1 MEILEFFFSPMFIV
15 ALGAA
20 LAVILPGIGSAK
32 AVGRAGEAVA
42 GLMSNDPDKFGQA
55 LALNILPATQGIY
68 GFVVAF
74 MVMINSGVLGGKV
87 IVTHEAAFYLLG
99 ACLPIA
105 IAGYASAIAQGKTA
119 VAGINMVAKHPEAS
133 GKAITSTALVETY
146 AILAL
151 LVSVLMILSLEN
163 TELNKAAS
171 DLANAAITAA

>member
-1 MEILEFFFSPMFIV
+1 MLNEFAEFLKMIFQPMFIV
-15 ALGAA
+15 AAGAA

-32 AVGRAGEAVA
+32 AVGAAGEAVA

-74 MVMINSGVLGGKV
+74 IVMISTGVLGGNV
-87 IVTHEAAFYLLG
+87 ILTYEAAFYMFA
-99 ACLPIA
+99 ACMPIA
-105 IAGYASAIAQGKTA
+105 IAGYASAVAQGKTA
-119 VAGINMVAKHPEAS
+119 IAGINMVAKHPEAS

-151 LVSVLMILSLEN
+151 LVSILMIFNMPEA
-163 TELNKAAS
+163 LNVVA
-171 DLANAAITAA
+171 

>member
-1 MEILEFFFSPMFIV
+1 MLDSLAQFLGTIFQPMFIV
-15 ALGAA
+15 AAGAA

-32 AVGRAGEAVA
+32 AVGSAGEAVA

-74 MVMINSGVLGGKV
+74 IVMISTGVLGGNV
-87 IVTHEAAFYLLG
+87 ILTYEAAFYMFA
-99 ACLPIA
+99 ACMPIA
-105 IAGYASAIAQGKTA
+105 IAGYASAVAQGKTA
-119 VAGINMVAKHPEAS
+119 IAGINMVAKHPEAS

-151 LVSVLMILSLEN
+151 LVSILMIFN
-163 TELNKAAS
+163 MPAALNVVA
-171 DLANAAITAA
+171 

>member
-1 MEILEFFFSPMFIV
+1 MLLESLAQFLATIFQPMFIV
-15 ALGAA
+15 AAGAA

-74 MVMINSGVLGGKV
+74 MVMISTGVLGGNT
-87 IVTHEAAFYLLG
+87 IVTLPAALYMFG

-151 LVSVLMILSLEN
+151 LVSVLMILNMPEA
-163 TELNKAAS
+163 LNVVAA
-171 DLANAAITAA
+171 A